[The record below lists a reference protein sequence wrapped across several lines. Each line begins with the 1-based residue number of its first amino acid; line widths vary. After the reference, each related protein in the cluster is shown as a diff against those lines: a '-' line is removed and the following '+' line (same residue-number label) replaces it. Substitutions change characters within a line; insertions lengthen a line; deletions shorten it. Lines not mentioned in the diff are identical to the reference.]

1 MTHRPPKTSSPATD
15 DAISERHKTSL
26 EATSQIAE
34 TRRDFLTFHNA
45 EMRHKTSLET
55 SQIADGKRDFL
66 TSQIADLK
74 RDFQI
79 GEMRPPPAPPA
90 DRERHRSR
98 FETIYS

>member
-1 MTHRPPKTSSPATD
+1 MVIFFQLKLGDVCISLTHRPQKTSSPATED
-15 DAISERHKTSL
+15 TISE
-26 EATSQIAE
+26 
-34 TRRDFLTFHNA
+34 
-45 EMRHKTSLET
+45 RHKTSLET

-98 FETIYS
+98 FETIYN